1 MNYNKIIRSLSL
13 LAFLSVGVLTSCG
26 NENNSSEN
34 AAVGLL
40 EANAHAV
47 GSASK
52 LNSLFEESQKSGG
65 DYYYPGI
72 NEDVAASSAETGAQG
87 SGTRDYTDTNE
98 QVAGVSEADIVK
110 TDGYQIYYAARYENK
125 IRVLDVEDDHSI
137 HVGTMIDL
145 GQVYT
150 DSLYLTPNYLIVIG
164 YRYDVST
171 IGCATEDDGD
181 TAYCLSYMWWQP
193 TGTAVIIDRDTLD
206 IVYSL
211 ETDSF
216 FMDHRLINDSLFL
229 VGYKY
234 HYYGAED
241 ARPYFTEI
249 KGDSE
254 ETSFVNY
261 DDIYYFD
268 DTPAYGMKVLTG
280 VKLNADPEQIEHN
293 SSAFLGASPDYQKM
307 YVNLDH
313 LVLAETIYHYEEN
326 AYYNRMTISQFAL
339 DIVNATLSF
348 EASASLA
355 GTSLNQFSM
364 DEYEGNL
371 RVATTDRHTTWGI
384 VSEWWGWSSTS
395 VVTNHLYI
403 LKANEDEGFDLVGHL
418 SEGLGKPG
426 EEIKSVRFDGPTA
439 YIVTFLNTDPL
450 YIIDLSDPTTPVV
463 GGEIEQLGFDTYQH
477 VWGENRLLGIGYN
490 ATETGSV
497 SGMKLSVYNT
507 TSGEE
512 ETIQTVPLFTYSNL
526 DGTSWEY
533 GYSEALWNHKALLI
547 SVEDGILG
555 FPVQAYEYGYT
566 EVADGSSGD
575 YIYHD
580 GEKTYEWFWNYHSYY
595 YIFHIDFSLENP
607 ISEPFV
613 IEHDTTSDYYVSVD
627 RGILIEGVIY
637 TISNRE
643 VVSYSVED
651 KALYGEPLVF

>member
-1 MNYNKIIRSLSL
+1 MNNKTLIRSLGL
-13 LAFLSVGVLTSCG
+13 LAFLSVGVLASCG
-26 NENNSSEN
+26 TENNSGES
-34 AAVGLL
+34 AAGLMA
-40 EANAHAV
+40 ANAHSV
-47 GSASK
+47 GSATK
-52 LNSLFEESQKSGG
+52 LDDLFKASTDTRG
-65 DYYYPGI
+65 DYYYPGV
-72 NEDVAASSAETGAQG
+72 NEDVATSSAEAGGQD

-98 QVAGVSEADIVK
+98 QVEGVSEADIVK

-137 HVGTMIDL
+137 SVGTIIDL

-150 DSLYLTPNYLIVIG
+150 DSLYLTPNYLIIIG

-171 IGCATEDDGD
+171 IGCATEEDGE

-193 TGTAVIIDRDTLD
+193 TGTAVVIDRDTLEV
-206 IVYSL
+206 VYSL
-211 ETDSF
+211 ETDSY

-229 VGYKY
+229 AGYKY
-234 HYYGAED
+234 HYYGEDD

-249 KGDSE
+249 KGE
-254 ETSFVNY
+254 AEVTSFVDY

-280 VKLNADPEQIEHN
+280 VKLNADPQQIEHN

-313 LVLAETIYHYEEN
+313 LVLAETIYHYGEYE
-326 AYYNRMTISQFAL
+326 YYTRMTISQFAL
-339 DIVNATLSF
+339 DTVNATLTF
-348 EASASLA
+348 EASVSLA

-364 DEYEGNL
+364 DEYEGHL
-371 RVATTDRHTTWGI
+371 RVATTDRHTTWTV
-384 VSEWWGWSSTS
+384 VSDWWGWSSTS
-395 VVTNHLYI
+395 TVTNHLYI
-403 LKANEDEGFDLVGHL
+403 LQANDDGGFDLIGHL

-490 ATETGSV
+490 ASESGSITGL
-497 SGMKLSVYNT
+497 KLSAYNT
-507 TSGEE
+507 AEGEE
-512 ETIQTVPLFTYSNL
+512 ETIQTRSLFTYENT
-526 DGTSWEY
+526 DQTTWNY
-533 GYSEALWNHKALLI
+533 GYTEALWNHKALLI
-547 SVEDGILG
+547 SIDDGILG
-555 FPVQAYEYGYT
+555 FPVQAYEYGYR
-566 EVADGSSGD
+566 EVADGTSGD
-575 YIYHD
+575 YVYETD
-580 GEKTYEWFWNYHSYY
+580 DKTYEWYWNYHSFY
-595 YIFHIDFSLENP
+595 YIFTIDFSLENP
-607 ISEPFV
+607 ISAQFI
-613 IEHDTTSDYYVSVD
+613 IEHDTTNDYYVSVD
-627 RGILIEGVIY
+627 RGILIEGIVY

-643 VVSYSVED
+643 VVSYSVAD